1 MRMGDIYHDQALASY
16 HRQIA
21 LAAAETGKDLSRQN
35 QVMVAHAPAA
45 ATTGSQQAVDPKIA
59 GRAHAPGLRW
69 AGKADAGA

>member
-35 QVMVAHAPAA
+35 QVMVAHAP
-45 ATTGSQQAVDPKIA
+45 TGSQQAVDPKIA
-59 GRAHAPGLRW
+59 GWAHAPGLRW